1 MVFLVQ
7 CSHTER
13 MNSTVQSNPRE
24 LDQTS
29 VWFQSEHLAFSP
41 VQFRHKPS
49 NCTANQSNNSQ
60 LQSKSPVFPLAS
72 LPPLSLQILFFPASF
87 LPSPRGRDPLLL
99 SLFCALSATFLQ
111 PFVLSLKKR
120 LCTVVGI
127 VDKTWPMGGKEKKK
141 ELSGSSSKGKNVQG
155 VKTKQP
161 TLYRN
166 EKWQAIQAPAIADPS
181 RDCVGKHV
189 SVPGSFWNDS
199 SSVERMRNYD
209 CVVLRSAFCE
219 PCCYDHHGAS
229 S

>member
-72 LPPLSLQILFFPASF
+72 LPPLSLQSSSF
-87 LPSPRGRDPLLL
+87 LPLSCLPPGTVTPFSSPCFAPSRLL
-99 SLFCALSATFLQ
+99 FLQ
-111 PFVLSLKKR
+111 PFVLSLKKKPCT
-120 LCTVVGI
+120 CTVVGI
-127 VDKTWPMGGKEKKK
+127 VDKTWPMGGKGKKK
-141 ELSGSSSKGKNVQG
+141 ELSGSSSKGKN
-155 VKTKQP
+155 
-161 TLYRN
+161 
-166 EKWQAIQAPAIADPS
+166 
-181 RDCVGKHV
+181 H
-189 SVPGSFWNDS
+189 
-199 SSVERMRNYD
+199 
-209 CVVLRSAFCE
+209 
-219 PCCYDHHGAS
+219 
-229 S
+229 